1 VTRLTTFSGGDFGNW
16 EVESIEAVA
25 GASLPDASWLAVSED
40 AEAAHVGA
48 AWLLR
53 GVTSNQRYTTREEQ
67 TILLAEQPQLGRPE
81 ATRAALIPIRKTE
94 EWWELAQDE
103 RREILAD
110 RSKHVSIG
118 LEYLPGV
125 ARRLYHCRDF
135 GEPFDFLTWFE
146 YAPAQAAAFSELVA
160 RLRDTPEWGYVEREV
175 EIRLVRGSREVQ
187 AHSSTR

>member
-40 AEAAHVGA
+40 AETAHVGA

-146 YAPAQAAAFSELVA
+146 YAPSQAAAFSELVA

-175 EIRLVRGSREVQ
+175 EIRLVR
-187 AHSSTR
+187 